1 MNSLSPAQVNFL
13 QGKSLLL
20 VEDIEIFHIGMHS
33 ACKKMGMEFA
43 GAFTENEA
51 LDLFNLDKRFDII
64 LMDIHLGTET
74 LGYDVARKILEID
87 PKAIIVSFSSSDLQ
101 SKRALG
107 EGIMVDHFDKLANPP
122 YLCPAI
128 YKVLY
133 PTSRI

>member
-1 MNSLSPAQVNFL
+1 
-13 QGKSLLL
+13 
-20 VEDIEIFHIGMHS
+20 
-33 ACKKMGMEFA
+33 MGMEFA

-101 SKRALG
+101 SERALG
-107 EGIMVDHFDKLANPP
+107 EGIMVDHFDKLANPS